1 MIRIRNWTYP
11 SNWKQVNQGPDV
23 CNLAVPILVY
33 PWRKG
38 DQAPPI
44 CLKRVAYTSSLLL
57 GQQNGYPFYERS
69 CLHRWRG
76 GSVVECSDMVID
88 I

>member
-1 MIRIRNWTYP
+1 MANERL
-11 SNWKQVNQGPDV
+11 S
-23 CNLAVPILVY
+23 
-33 PWRKG
+33 
-38 DQAPPI
+38 
-44 CLKRVAYTSSLLL
+44 
-57 GQQNGYPFYERS
+57 FYERS

>member
-11 SNWKQVNQGPDV
+11 SNWKQVNQGSDV

-38 DQAPPI
+38 DHAPPI
-44 CLKRVAYTSSLLL
+44 CLKRVAYKSSLLL
-57 GQQNGYPFYERS
+57 GQQNGYPFMNEVAYI
-69 CLHRWRG
+69 G
-76 GSVVECSDMVID
+76 GGAEVS
-88 I
+88 